1 MFQNYHFLLGYKPK
15 TPPDL
20 AIFDALVSCDIV
32 VDLLPPP
39 LFAPL
44 PSLWSTLA
52 PVAVC
57 FEPHKHH
64 PMHPSLSFSI

>member
-20 AIFDALVSCDIV
+20 AIFDALVSCGIV

-39 LFAPL
+39 LFAPF
-44 PSLWSTLA
+44 LA
-52 PVAVC
+52 VIVVD
-57 FEPHKHH
+57 FG
-64 PMHPSLSFSI
+64 SGGGGL